1 MMTKQLSEFAV
12 NLSEMLLTFF
22 MDSMSAAKTA
32 VFLEFKLPRGVFLI
46 LGSCIISMFTLS
58 A

>member
-1 MMTKQLSEFAV
+1 MTKQQSDFAV

-46 LGSCIISMFTLS
+46 LGSCIIFMFTLS